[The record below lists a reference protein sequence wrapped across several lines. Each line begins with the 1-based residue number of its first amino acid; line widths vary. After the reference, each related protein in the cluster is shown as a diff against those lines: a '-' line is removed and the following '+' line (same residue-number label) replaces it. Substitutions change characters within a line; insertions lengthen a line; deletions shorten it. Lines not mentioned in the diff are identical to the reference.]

1 MNRRVLR
8 TALVVAGFL
17 ISFVA
22 GGVVG
27 NRWTFSW
34 MRGVLQTEV
43 LGNLNFRLDALAALR
58 LGEPETAIR
67 LLEPLVDPPVAT
79 LTQRREW
86 KDLPDELR
94 RALVLAKKYRER
106 YPRERPSPYYDAAF
120 AAVPDEPIDPKG
132 RRPVERLLLAG
143 LDAP

>member
-34 MRGVLQTEV
+34 MHGVLQTEV
-43 LGNLNFRLDALAALR
+43 LGNLNFRL
-58 LGEPETAIR
+58 G
-67 LLEPLVDPPVAT
+67 
-79 LTQRREW
+79 
-86 KDLPDELR
+86 
-94 RALVLAKKYRER
+94 
-106 YPRERPSPYYDAAF
+106 
-120 AAVPDEPIDPKG
+120 
-132 RRPVERLLLAG
+132 
-143 LDAP
+143 

>member
-22 GGVVG
+22 GGVIG

-34 MRGVLQTEV
+34 MHGVLRAEV

-79 LTQRREW
+79 LTQRRDWRE
-86 KDLPDELR
+86 LPEEVQ

-120 AAVPDEPIDPKG
+120 AAVPDEPIDPKS
-132 RRPVERLLLAG
+132 RRPVERLLQASEE
-143 LDAP
+143 AP